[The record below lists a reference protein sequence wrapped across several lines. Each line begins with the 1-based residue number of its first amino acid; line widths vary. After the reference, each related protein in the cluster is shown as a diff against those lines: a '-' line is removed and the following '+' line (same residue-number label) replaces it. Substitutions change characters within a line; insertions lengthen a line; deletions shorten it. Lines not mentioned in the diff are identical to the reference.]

1 MQTST
6 FGFNMLRCIIVDD
19 EPLPVELLKTYA
31 ERIPGLRVEGTF
43 NDPFKAQEYL
53 IKNPTD
59 LIFLDIE
66 MPGLSGT
73 DLLKSLPVKP
83 MAIFTSAYPEFALE
97 GFELNAVDFLL
108 KPFDFER
115 FKKAVDKAI
124 EYQAFV
130 SGPKSRELDT
140 YIFVKSEYKAV
151 KINLSDILY
160 IEGMDSYVKI
170 YAGGKP
176 ILTLMPMKTM
186 LEMLPQKEFIRV
198 HRSFIVPVAKV
209 QSIRNKQITIGEKQI
224 PVGGTY
230 EDVIEKLL
238 RSGGP
243 GIIE

>member
-1 MQTST
+1 MV
-6 FGFNMLRCIIVDD
+6 LAKAYKV
-19 EPLPVELLKTYA
+19 LLHLA
-31 ERIPGLRVEGTF
+31 SWLASFLFV
-43 NDPFKAQEYL
+43 
-53 IKNPTD
+53 
-59 LIFLDIE
+59 LIFAPKPHFE
-66 MPGLSGT
+66 VVMPHPPFPPFFLVLFPILAAFYYCNKG
-73 DLLKSLPVKP
+73 
-83 MAIFTSAYPEFALE
+83 IFIP
-97 GFELNAVDFLL
+97 LNAVDFLL